1 MNLPA
6 VAFGI
11 ITGGFIMKKFK
22 LNVLG
27 AARICIGS
35 SIIAFF
41 TLVVQYFLQC
51 DNSQVAGLTVSYQG

>member
-27 AARICIGS
+27 AAKICICA
-35 SIIAFF
+35 SIMAFI
-41 TLVVQYFLQC
+41 TLIIQYFLQC